1 MDQQTLEQKIIRA
14 VGRRPHTAQ
23 QLQNNLQVPGAQLNI
38 VLNGLV
44 AAGKLARQGGEFV
57 PGHGPA
63 VAAGTAG
70 ATAQADLVPC
80 TLSKLSSRFG
90 FAARDD
96 GAGELFIPG
105 RFLHGAM
112 PGDGLL
118 VRVLP
123 GAEGEKPTG
132 EVVQLTKLQNR
143 FAGTVRYDED
153 RHLCVEPDGCRDV
166 LIVLQPGQGA
176 GAEAGDKVGVE
187 LIARGE
193 HHRDHRAAVR
203 LRFGAADSAAHCAG
217 ALLYGRGFAA
227 QFPPAVLAEAAAMP
241 AAIDES
247 EVRAGQRID
256 LRGVP
261 VFTIDSAETKDIDDA
276 VSILPLKEGGWE
288 LGVHIADVSHYVRPG
303 TALDAE
309 ALDRAT
315 SVYYADQVLPMLPR
329 ELSNGICSL
338 NEGEDRLAFS
348 CLMRLDAEGRLCR
361 YNFAKSVVR
370 SRVKGV
376 YKEVNLLLDGA
387 NDPALVGK
395 YAAVAGQLPAFRAL
409 FEKRIALRKARGGM
423 ELDSGESKLILDENG
438 RCVDII
444 CRPRG
449 LAEQIVEEC
458 MLLANQCAG
467 AAGRT
472 SRVPFVYRV
481 HETPP
486 PEKLERLHAMLAAAG
501 VTVRFAGPVPTQ
513 KELANLLES
522 VKGQPN
528 AAAVCAAVLRS
539 LPRARYAPQPLG
551 HYGLALRDYAHFTSP
566 IRRYPDLAVH
576 RILTDLLHGVR
587 AERMVE
593 DYSEFAAHAA
603 ARATQQEGRAA
614 QLERDAEA
622 LYKAEYAHA
631 HLGAE
636 ETGNISGVTPHG
648 VFVQLA
654 NTLEGFV
661 PAAQL
666 CRGEAEVV
674 DGVALHDPLT
684 GRDWRLGDT
693 MKVRIAG
700 ADVALGQVDF
710 ERIAE

>member
-1 MDQQTLEQKIIRA
+1 MDQHDIEQKILRA
-14 VGRRPHTAQ
+14 VARRPHTAQ
-23 QLQNNLQVPGAQLNI
+23 QLQNNLQVPGAQLRK
-38 VLNGLV
+38 LLDGMV
-44 AAGKLARQGGEFV
+44 AAGQLARQGGEYV
-57 PGHGPA
+57 PGGVPA
-63 VAAGTAG
+63 RAGGGAAA
-70 ATAQADLVPC
+70 AEDLVPC
-80 TLSKLSSRFG
+80 TLSKLAPRFG

-105 RFLHGAM
+105 RYLHGAM

-123 GAEGEKPTG
+123 ASDGDKPTG
-132 EVVQLTKLQNR
+132 EVARLTALQNR
-143 FAGTVRYDED
+143 FAGTVRYDDE
-153 RHLCVEPDGCRDV
+153 RCLCVEPDGCRDV
-166 LIVLQPGQGA
+166 LIALQPGQTA
-176 GAEAGDKVGVE
+176 GAQAGDKVGVE
-187 LIARGE
+187 LTARGE

-203 LRFGAADSAAHCAG
+203 LRFGPAASAAHCAQ
-217 ALLYGRGFAA
+217 ALVYGRGFAA
-227 QFPPAVLAEAAAMP
+227 EFPPAVQAEAAALP
-241 AAIDES
+241 DTVDDS
-247 EVRAGQRID
+247 EVQAGQRID

-276 VSILPLKEGGWE
+276 VSILPLAAGGWE

-309 ALDRAT
+309 ALARGT
-315 SVYYADQVLPMLPR
+315 SVYYADRVLPMLPPA
-329 ELSNGICSL
+329 LSNGICSL
-338 NEGEDRLAFS
+338 NAGVDRLAFS

-361 YNFAKSVVR
+361 YDFAKSILR

-395 YAAVAGQLPAFRAL
+395 YAAVAGQLPAFKAL
-409 FEKRIALRKARGGM
+409 YEKRLALRRARGGM
-423 ELDSGESKLILDENG
+423 ELDSAEGKLVLDESG
-438 RCVDII
+438 RCVDIAV
-444 CRPRG
+444 RPRG
-449 LAEQIVEEC
+449 LAECIVEEC

-467 AAGRT
+467 AAGRVN
-472 SRVPFVYRV
+472 RVPFVYRV
-481 HETPP
+481 HEAPP
-486 PEKLERLHAMLAAAG
+486 PEKLERLQAMLTAAG
-501 VTVRFAGPVPTQ
+501 VTVRFADPAPTQ
-513 KELANLLES
+513 QELAALLES

-528 AAAVCAAVLRS
+528 AAAVSTAVLRS

-587 AERMVE
+587 AERLVE
-593 DYSEFAAHAA
+593 DYSGFAAHAA
-603 ARATQQEGRAA
+603 AQATLREELAV

-631 HLGAE
+631 HLGE
-636 ETGNISGVTPHG
+636 ECAGTVSGLTPHG
-648 VFVQLA
+648 AFVQLE

-666 CRGEAEVV
+666 CRGEPELT

-684 GRDWRLGDT
+684 GRTWRLGDA
-693 MKVRIAG
+693 MRVRIAG

-710 ERIAE
+710 EKLAD